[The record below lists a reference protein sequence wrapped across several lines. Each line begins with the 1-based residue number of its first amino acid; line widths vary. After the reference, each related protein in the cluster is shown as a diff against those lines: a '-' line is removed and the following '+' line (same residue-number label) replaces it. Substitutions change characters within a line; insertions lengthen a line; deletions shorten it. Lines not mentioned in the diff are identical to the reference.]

1 MKLKLWHWILLGMA
15 AGIVVGA
22 ILAQLPPAFD
32 ATLDGLRVTKAPEG
46 AALKEGDVILKV
58 GAVPVATADALAK
71 ALADSAG
78 RDVELAVS
86 RGGQEVKFK
95 AKPDHAARRFALDFT
110 DTVGAVFIGL
120 IRVVMVPLVIASL
133 VVGMA
138 SIGNPRKLGRIGLK
152 ALSYYLVTT
161 ALAVSFGLACVNA
174 IKPGK
179 WLPKEQAEKL
189 KKDYAGSAESTKSSA
204 TNVQKSWTTW
214 TFVKSIFPTNI
225 VKAMTEEQML
235 PIIVFALL
243 LGFCAML
250 LPPATSKPFLDATA
264 SFSDVMLKMVE
275 VIMWLAPIGVFAL
288 MAKVILA
295 SGLSILG
302 TLAGYALAVM
312 LGLAIHFFAVYSL
325 TVKLFSRLRIVD
337 FWRGLRD
344 VFITAF
350 STSSSAATLPV
361 NMRSCRQRL
370 NIPPTITSFVL
381 PLGCTVNMD
390 GTAVYQ
396 GVAAVFIAQVY
407 GMDLTAGQ
415 QLSIILTA
423 TLASIGTAPVPGA
436 GMVMLAVIM
445 TPLGI
450 PAEGLALIFG
460 IDRFIDMFR
469 TVLNVTGDAAC
480 TVMVASTEG
489 EDVRYIP
496 EEAPAP
502 AS

>member
-1 MKLKLWHWILLGMA
+1 
-15 AGIVVGA
+15 
-22 ILAQLPPAFD
+22 
-32 ATLDGLRVTKAPEG
+32 
-46 AALKEGDVILKV
+46 
-58 GAVPVATADALAK
+58 
-71 ALADSAG
+71 
-78 RDVELAVS
+78 
-86 RGGQEVKFK
+86 
-95 AKPDHAARRFALDFT
+95 
-110 DTVGAVFIGL
+110 
-120 IRVVMVPLVIASL
+120 
-133 VVGMA
+133 
-138 SIGNPRKLGRIGLK
+138 
-152 ALSYYLVTT
+152 
-161 ALAVSFGLACVNA
+161 
-174 IKPGK
+174 
-179 WLPKEQAEKL
+179 
-189 KKDYAGSAESTKSSA
+189 
-204 TNVQKSWTTW
+204 
-214 TFVKSIFPTNI
+214 
-225 VKAMTEEQML
+225 
-235 PIIVFALL
+235 
-243 LGFCAML
+243 
-250 LPPATSKPFLDATA
+250 
-264 SFSDVMLKMVE
+264 MLKMVE

-302 TLAGYALAVM
+302 TLAGYGLAVM
-312 LGLAIHFFAVYSL
+312 IALAIHFFVVYSL
-325 TVKLFSRLRIVD
+325 TVKLFSRLRVID

-361 NMRSCRQRL
+361 NMRSCQRRL

-407 GMDLTAGQ
+407 GIDLTAGQ

-450 PAEGLALIFG
+450 PTEGLALIFG
-460 IDRFIDMFR
+460 IDRFLDMCR
-469 TVLNVTGDAAC
+469 TILNVTGDAAC
-480 TVMVASTEG
+480 SVMVASTEG